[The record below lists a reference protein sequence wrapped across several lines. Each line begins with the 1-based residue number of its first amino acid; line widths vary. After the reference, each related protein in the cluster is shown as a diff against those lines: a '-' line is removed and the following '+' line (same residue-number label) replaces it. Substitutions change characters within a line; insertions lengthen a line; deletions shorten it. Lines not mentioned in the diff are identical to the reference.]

1 MPTVFVESDDNGRI
15 KLENEPEL
23 VGEGVEEF
31 ARVAH
36 TADGVADVLGQPAGF
51 NEGWVGHG

>member
-36 TADGVADVLGQPAGF
+36 TADGVADVLGSAG
-51 NEGWVGHG
+51 GIQ